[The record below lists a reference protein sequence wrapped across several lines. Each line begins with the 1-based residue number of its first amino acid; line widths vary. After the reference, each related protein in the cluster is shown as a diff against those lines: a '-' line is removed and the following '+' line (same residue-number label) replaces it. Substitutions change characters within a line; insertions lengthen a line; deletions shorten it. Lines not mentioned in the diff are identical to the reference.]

1 MHDGHTCPDDGR
13 AAEEVDPFLLTKR
26 GEGTAGHGE
35 KWFLSWGAEVCGEIF
50 GKFIC
55 VGSYSIRSQFAVAS
69 GVDDKDF
76 PPYFL
81 KKEFFINLF
90 L

>member
-1 MHDGHTCPDDGR
+1 MM
-13 AAEEVDPFLLTKR
+13 EEQLRKWIPSCSQR
-26 GEGTAGHGE
+26 GEKAQLDMERNGFCHG
-35 KWFLSWGAEVCGEIF
+35 GAEVCGEIF